1 MNMNQEKY
9 GILRPIALFIAG
21 LAFISITISTLLLEF
36 THGDVTPRGNRY
48 CSTSFFSFDWLILVL
63 TFVTYLLLLLPWL
76 KYAIKKN
83 RDIFSIGI
91 FPATNL
97 FAKICSVLLTLLS
110 VVTGGLYTLAHLG
123 YSIHNVMTGAI
134 ILAEDR
140 LMMIFAYSTGIVF
153 WFIVCAIYK
162 ITYRKW

>member
-1 MNMNQEKY
+1 MQAHKQNNQAP
-9 GILRPIALFIAG
+9 LPLG
-21 LAFISITISTLLLEF
+21 LVNYKTN
-36 THGDVTPRGNRY
+36 RNRY
-48 CSTSFFSFDWLILVL
+48 CSTSFFSFDWLMLVL
-63 TFVTYLLLLLPWL
+63 TFVTYFLLLLPWL

-97 FAKICSVLLTLLS
+97 FAKICSVLLTLIS

-123 YSIHNVMTGAI
+123 YSIHNVMTNAI

-153 WFIVCAIYK
+153 WFIVCTIYK
-162 ITYRKW
+162 IAYRNW